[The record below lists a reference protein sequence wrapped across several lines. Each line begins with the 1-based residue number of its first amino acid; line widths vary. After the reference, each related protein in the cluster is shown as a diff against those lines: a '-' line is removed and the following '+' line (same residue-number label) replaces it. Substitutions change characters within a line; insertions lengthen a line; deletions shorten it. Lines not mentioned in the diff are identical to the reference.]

1 LKRHLFPLLLILL
14 LLLAGCQSR
23 EVNNTTSVLGLGVDW
38 EDNQIETSV
47 QMTKPVPPEQAGQET
62 PFVTVSTRGA
72 TLSEA
77 ARQIF
82 LSIPRQTIWAHS
94 STLFLGEKLV
104 QRDLSLIMD
113 LLARNVEVRKSSLVF
128 ITQGFSTGEIM
139 QSQTPLEPYSCLGI
153 RDLLQAQEKQL
164 GIYVP
169 VKLGEFIYRLSTPGI
184 DPLVPQVTLEKQ
196 GDKMTPTLKGSA
208 AFRGKK
214 MVGSLNKDETR
225 GYRWMQPKTI
235 QGGIVVISSPLD
247 PQKKVTLELIRSQSK
262 TRAEVTNQKIRMQ
275 IEINAEGNFYEQN
288 STGAVLTPE
297 NIKIMEELAS
307 REITRQCSASIAR
320 AQSLG
325 SDIFGWGRQVESAS
339 PETWKQV
346 ASQWNEVF
354 SEVEAD
360 VQVKFSIRRTYL
372 TDSSFVF
379 R

>member
-1 LKRHLFPLLLILL
+1 MKRHLFPLCLVLL

-38 EDNQIETSV
+38 VDNQIETSV

-104 QRDLSLIMD
+104 QRDLGLIMD
-113 LLARNVEVRKSSLVF
+113 LLARNIEVRKSSLVF
-128 ITQGFSTGEIM
+128 ITRDFSTQEIM

-164 GIYVP
+164 GIFVP

-196 GDKMTPTLKGSA
+196 GNKMTPTLKGTA
-208 AFRGKK
+208 AFRGQK
-214 MVGSLNKDETR
+214 MVGSLNEDETR
-225 GYRWMQPKTI
+225 GYRWMQAGTI
-235 QGGIVVISSPLD
+235 EGGMFIIPSPID
-247 PQKKVTLELIRSQSK
+247 PQKKVTLELIRSRSK
-262 TRAEVTNQKIRMQ
+262 TKATVVDQKIKMQ
-275 IEINAEGNFYEQN
+275 IEIRAEGNFYEQN

-307 REITRQCSASIAR
+307 REISRQCNASIAQ

-325 SDIFGWGRQVESAS
+325 SDIFGWGRQVEAAF
-339 PETWKQV
+339 PKTWMQV
-346 ASQWNEVF
+346 ASRWNEVF

>member
-1 LKRHLFPLLLILL
+1 MRRCFMPLLLILL
-14 LLLAGCQSR
+14 LLLTGCQSR

-38 EDNQIETSV
+38 EGNQIETSV

-62 PFVTVSTRGA
+62 PFITISTRGA

-104 QRDLSLIMD
+104 QRDLGLIMD
-113 LLARNVEVRKSSLVF
+113 LLTRNVEVRKSSLVF

-153 RDLLQAQEKQL
+153 RDLLQAQEKQV

-184 DPLVPQVTLEKQ
+184 DPLVPQVTLKKQ
-196 GDKMTPTLKGSA
+196 GNKMVPTLKGSA
-208 AFRGKK
+208 AFRGHK
-214 MVGSLNKDETR
+214 MVGSLNEDATR

-235 QGGIVVISSPLD
+235 QGGIIIISSPLD
-247 PQKKVTLELIRSQSK
+247 AQKMVTLELIRSQSK
-262 TRAEVTNQKIRMQ
+262 TRAIVANQEIKMQ

-297 NIKIMEELAS
+297 NIKKMEDLAS
-307 REITRQCSASIAR
+307 KEITRQCKASIAR

-325 SDIFGWGRQVESAS
+325 SDIFGWGRQVEMAS
-339 PETWKQV
+339 PKTWQQV
-346 ASQWNEVF
+346 ESEWNKILPEVT
-354 SEVEAD
+354 AD
-360 VQVKFSIRRTYL
+360 IQVKFSIRRTYL

>member
-1 LKRHLFPLLLILL
+1 MKRHLFSLLLILL

-38 EDNQIETSV
+38 KSNQIETSV
-47 QMTKPVPPEQAGQET
+47 QMTKPVPPEQSGQQT

-77 ARQIF
+77 ARKIF

-104 QRDLSLIMD
+104 QRDLGLIMD
-113 LLARNVEVRKSSLVF
+113 LLTRNVEVRKSSLVF
-128 ITQGFSTGEIM
+128 ITQGFSTKEIM
-139 QSQTPLEPYSCLGI
+139 QSQTPLEAYSCLGI
-153 RDLLQAQEKQL
+153 RDLLQAQEKQV

-169 VKLGEFIYRLSTPGI
+169 MKLGEFIYRLSTPGI

-196 GDKMTPTLKGSA
+196 GDKIIPTLKGSA
-208 AFRGKK
+208 AFRGRK
-214 MVGSLNKDETR
+214 MVGSLNEDETR
-225 GYRWMQPKTI
+225 GYRWIQPQTI
-235 QGGIVVISSPLD
+235 QGGIFIIPSPID
-247 PQKKVTLELIRSQSK
+247 PQKKVTLELIRSRSK
-262 TRAEVTNQKIRMQ
+262 TRATVVDQKIKIQ
-275 IEINAEGNFYEQN
+275 IEIQAEGNFYEQN

-307 REITRQCSASIAR
+307 REISRQCNASIAR

-325 SDIFGWGRQVESAS
+325 SDIFGWGRQVEATF
-339 PETWKQV
+339 PETWMQV
-346 ASQWNEVF
+346 TSQWNEVF

-372 TDSSFVF
+372 TDRSFVF